1 MDLNQLLHRHQVS
14 LMSADAASGAE
25 ARCAHR
31 GLAALYADRIR
42 SLQHQ
47 LGAAA
52 MLPSTRG
59 SDCAGVTE

>member
-14 LMSADAASGAE
+14 LMSADAASGTE

-42 SLQHQ
+42 LLQHS
-47 LGAAA
+47 LGAGS
-52 MLPSTRG
+52 MLSRSPVVATMG
-59 SDCAGVTE
+59 SAE

>member
-14 LMSADAASGAE
+14 LMSANAASGAE
-25 ARCAHR
+25 ARCAHQ

-42 SLQHQ
+42 ALQHQ

-52 MLPSTRG
+52 MLSPTQK